1 MKYEVTIQGTLLTTL
16 SNNKSLDC
24 LDLAC
29 QCTEATI
36 MLGADYAFQSVEAR
50 YVSGGD
56 LTVTIRRRITKTEP
70 PTVGEMQFE
79 EQDAFE
85 REIWTA
91 LCALPFSLQ
100 DCLENLRITEVTPLS
115 ED

>member
-1 MKYEVTIQGTLLTTL
+1 MKYEVTIKGTLPTNL
-16 SNNKSLDC
+16 SNYKSNDC

-36 MLGADYAFQSVEAR
+36 MLAADYAFLSVEAR
-50 YVSGGD
+50 YVGGGD
-56 LTVTIRRRITKTEP
+56 LTVSIRRLITKTEP

-85 REIWTA
+85 REILTA
-91 LCALPFSLQ
+91 LCALPFSMQ
-100 DCLENLRITEVTPLS
+100 DCLDNLRITEVTPLP